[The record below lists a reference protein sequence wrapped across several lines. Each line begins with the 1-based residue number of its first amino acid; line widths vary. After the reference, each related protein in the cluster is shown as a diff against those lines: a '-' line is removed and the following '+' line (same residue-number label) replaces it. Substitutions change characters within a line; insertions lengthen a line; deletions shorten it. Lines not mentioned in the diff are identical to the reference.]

1 MKCEDVSMV
10 LQRPGSGTELDRR
23 AAADHLLGCEDCR
36 AAAFAT
42 AALRADREAL
52 IHVPADQALQRAVA
66 SATAHA
72 GRSAHR
78 VPRQP
83 AFWRGVGVGA
93 ALAAGIAAAVIMLRP
108 EPTTVAPASAPAVLL
123 ALHEQR
129 DVSVAL
135 SSPERLVGAEI
146 TIALSGEI
154 GLQGFAEQR
163 ELRWTTDLDRG
174 VNQLTLPLVA
184 LGARGGQVLVQ
195 VQHGDKRRAFI
206 VDVRTASDEPTA
218 LLPHGM
224 FDRAARESK
233 GI

>member
-1 MKCEDVSMV
+1 MKCEDVTMV
-10 LQRPGSGTELDRR
+10 LQRPGSGAELDRR

-36 AAAFAT
+36 DAAFAT
-42 AALRADREAL
+42 AALRAEREAL
-52 IHVPADQALQRAVA
+52 IHVPADHALERAIA
-66 SATAHA
+66 AATAHA
-72 GRSAHR
+72 GRSAR
-78 VPRQP
+78 PAPRRP
-83 AFWRGVGVGA
+83 AFWGGVGVGA
-93 ALAAGIAAAVIMLRP
+93 ALAAGIAVAVVMLRP
-108 EPTTVAPASAPAVLL
+108 EPTSVPPAGAPAVLL
-123 ALHEQR
+123 AMYEQR

-135 SSPERLVGAEI
+135 SSPERLEGAEI

-163 ELRWTTDLDRG
+163 ELRWTTDLDQG

-195 VQHGDKRRAFI
+195 VQHGEKRRAFI
-206 VDVRTASDEPTA
+206 VDVRTTGGEPAA